1 MSNIESDAVVD
12 EDDFSVARTVHVRAP
27 RERVWAAITTA
38 DGIAGWLAERV
49 RLDEARVGT
58 VGTLRWEDFGD
69 YAFVVTAVVD
79 QYLFEVRWA
88 KDPGVDVGAGNA
100 TSVRFVLMDAPD
112 GTIVTVVES
121 GFDSLAEDDDAKR
134 ELLHGN
140 GAGWNHELDEL
151 VRVLESSA
159 PPAAPPPSA

>member
-1 MSNIESDAVVD
+1 MSNSENSAVVD
-12 EDDFSVARTVHVRAP
+12 EEEYSVARTVHVRAP
-27 RERVWAAITTA
+27 RDQVWAALTTA
-38 DGIAGWLAERV
+38 DGIAGWFAESAS
-49 RLDEARVGT
+49 LDETAVGAA
-58 VGTLRWEDFGD
+58 GWLRWEDFGD

-79 QYLFEVRWA
+79 EYLFEFRWA

-100 TSVRFVLMDAPD
+100 TSVRFVLMDAPE
-112 GTIVTVVES
+112 GTVVTVVES

-140 GAGWNHELDEL
+140 GEGWNHELDEL

-159 PPAAPPPSA
+159 PPAAPLP

>member
-1 MSNIESDAVVD
+1 MSDTENGAVVD
-12 EDDFSVARTVHVRAP
+12 EDDYSVSRTVHVRAP
-27 RERVWAAITTA
+27 RDRVWAALTTA
-38 DGIAGWLAERV
+38 EGISGWFAESV
-49 RLDEARVGT
+49 VFDEPRIGAA
-58 VGTLRWEDFGD
+58 GTLRWEHFGE

-79 QYLFEVRWA
+79 EYLFEYRWA
-88 KDPGVDVGAGNA
+88 KDPGVDVAADNA

-121 GFDSLAEDDDAKR
+121 GFDALAGDDDAKR

-140 GAGWNHELDEL
+140 GEGWNHELDEL

-159 PPAAPPPSA
+159 PPVAPPPSD